1 MHKVQLGELHLG
13 NLVRSLYK
21 ELDLTYTY
29 FNPGLKTRDKH
40 ACAVDFSSGAQV
52 TK

>member
-21 ELDLTYTY
+21 ELDLTYM
-29 FNPGLKTRDKH
+29 FFIPGLNTRDKH
-40 ACAVDFSSGAQV
+40 ACAVDFRSGAKL